1 MNPNESQTINLAAGQ
16 VLSITAAAGTTG
28 SVIRLSRTPG
38 GGDPQSITAIAGA
51 NLTFGPYTQVE
62 RFDIICT
69 AGAVTFTQAEQ
80 ALDSDA
86 TLAAN
91 SDSRIPTQKAVKTYV
106 DASVPAYD
114 ALTYQGVISSLA
126 TFPAADKGDYYKIT
140 AAGSIGGTGPTVA
153 IGDIAICNTDSTSA
167 GTYAEVGTKWD
178 LIPATNIDYLSD
190 LIAATAEND
199 FIVAGASPFAWVKKT
214 LDQTKAIIGLPT
226 PTAENRFLVSGA
238 DPFTLAEKTLAQTL
252 AILGRGAAGEYVL
265 PEKTPVNAVAASGVV
280 TFTGQPLA
288 YVANVNASGVITVN
302 GTPVAEEQMT
312 VGAQIFTFK
321 ESGTELGNIVISA
334 TPAVQAAN
342 IVTSITRDLATVTA
356 VAVDAVITVTAVA
369 PGTAGNALAAVETA
383 TGIEWSSVTDNKLD
397 GGVDEVLE
405 TLTIGTQAFK
415 FVTLRGAVGSFE
427 ITSSDNTTTQ
437 AANAKAAI
445 NADVTNVTADNTDGV
460 LTVTAAVKGV
470 SGNLIALAESATGTA
485 VSSVTG
491 GKLDGGVDGTVGVVN
506 ELCADGSYLYH
517 CTATNTIADAN
528 WRRIDLGSAY
538 Y

>member
-1 MNPNESQTINLAAGQ
+1 LAVAVPPGAIERLPRFPGGFDKEKASMKKILNIPILITIILLLSVSSYGADQKPIRGTQVITGDLYVGGTIYNDALDVEQAARIATTITDGVTTSSPNQNAVFDALALKAPVAGPTFTG
-16 VLSITAAAGTTG
+16 TAAFG
-28 SVIRLSRTPG
+28 V
-38 GGDPQSITAIAGA
+38 
-51 NLTFGPYTQVE
+51 LT
-62 RFDIICT
+62 
-69 AGAVTFTQAEQ
+69 
-80 ALDSDA
+80 
-86 TLAAN
+86 
-91 SDSRIPTQKAVKTYV
+91 
-106 DASVPAYD
+106 
-114 ALTYQGVISSLA
+114 
-126 TFPAADKGDYYKIT
+126 
-140 AAGSIGGTGPTVA
+140 
-153 IGDIAICNTDSTSA
+153 
-167 GTYAEVGTKWD
+167 
-178 LIPATNIDYLSD
+178 
-190 LIAATAEND
+190 
-199 FIVAGASPFAWVKKT
+199 
-214 LDQTKAIIGLPT
+214 
-226 PTAENRFLVSGA
+226 
-238 DPFTLAEKTLAQTL
+238 
-252 AILGRGAAGEYVL
+252 L

-312 VGAQIFTFK
+312 VGAQLFTFK
-321 ESGTELGNIVISA
+321 AAGTALGNIVISA

-427 ITSSDNTTTQ
+427 ITSDANTTTQ

-445 NADVTNVTADNTDGV
+445 NADLTNVTADNTDAV

-470 SGNLIALAESATGTA
+470 SGNLIALSESATGTA

-491 GKLDGGVDGTVGVVN
+491 GKLDGGIDGTAGVAN
-506 ELCADGSYLYH
+506 ETCVDASYLYH
-517 CTATNTIADAN
+517 CIAVNGTDGTN
-528 WRRIDLGSAY
+528 WRKVDLGSAF
-538 Y
+538 